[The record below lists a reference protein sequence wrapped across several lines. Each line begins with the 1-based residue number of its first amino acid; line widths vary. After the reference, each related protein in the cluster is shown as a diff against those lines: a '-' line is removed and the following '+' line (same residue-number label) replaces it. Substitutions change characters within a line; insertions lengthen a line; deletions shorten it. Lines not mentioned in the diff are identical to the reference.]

1 MNYNAP
7 SERDPHYLGD
17 PNMSNILPQDWILR
31 AIFPP
36 NWNKQKAR
44 KRPRPEMNYDSLFGT
59 TQK

>member
-1 MNYNAP
+1 
-7 SERDPHYLGD
+7 
-17 PNMSNILPQDWILR
+17 MSNILPQDWILR